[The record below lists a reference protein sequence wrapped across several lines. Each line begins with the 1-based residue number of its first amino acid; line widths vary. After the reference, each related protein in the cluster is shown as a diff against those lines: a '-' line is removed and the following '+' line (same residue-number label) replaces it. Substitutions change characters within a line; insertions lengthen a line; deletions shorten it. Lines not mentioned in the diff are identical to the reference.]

1 MLLGSCEAR
10 ENVRRFL
17 NRCQAISRSRTIS
30 SVNDFL
36 DELTWRGML
45 HQTSDLD
52 ALRSH
57 LSEPGRRAYVGLDP
71 SAPSLTIGNLV
82 TLMLLAHFRR
92 CGHVPVVLAGGGTG
106 MIGDPGGRNAER
118 PLLSAEQVRANITAQ
133 MGIYS
138 KMFGNSLVLNNVDW
152 LADLTFIDVL
162 RDVGKH
168 FSVNEMVKRDSI
180 RNRMEA
186 DGISYTEFSYVLL
199 QSYDFA
205 HLFREHG
212 VTLQMGG
219 SDQWG
224 NIVSGVDLIRRTTA
238 GAAFALTCPLLLKA
252 DGTKFGKS
260 ESGAV
265 WLTADRTSPFE
276 FHQFWLNASDADVIR
291 YLKIF
296 TFLTQGEIEELARAT
311 EADPAA
317 RAAQRVLADDV
328 TARLHGTEA
337 CERAKAIASALFSG
351 DVRALDAQTLTEA
364 VAGLASS
371 THAVGSLATIDF
383 LDLLV
388 ESGLAQSR
396 RQAREWVEGGSISVN
411 GQRVSG
417 TVTLSDSDLLHGSV
431 VLLRRGKKVWH
442 ATRWS

>member
-1 MLLGSCEAR
+1 MLGAFSTL
-10 ENVRRFL
+10 VKRFL
-17 NRCQAISRSRTIS
+17 EVVRSS

-45 HQTSDLD
+45 HQTSDFD

-57 LSEPGRRAYVGLDP
+57 LCEPGRRAYVGFDP

-106 MIGDPGGRNAER
+106 MIGDPGGKSTER
-118 PLLSAEQVRANITAQ
+118 PLLSPEQVRANITVQ
-133 MGIYS
+133 MSIYS
-138 KMFGNSLVLNNVDW
+138 KMFGDSPVFNNADW
-152 LADLTFIDVL
+152 LSELTFIDVL

-168 FSVNEMVKRDSI
+168 FSVNEMVKRDSV

-224 NIVSGVDLIRRTTA
+224 NIVSGVDLIRRTTG

-265 WLTADRTSPFE
+265 WLTADRTSPYE

-291 YLKIF
+291 FLKIF
-296 TFLTQGEIEELARAT
+296 TFLSESEIEGLARAT
-311 EADPAA
+311 EADPGA
-317 RAAQRVLADDV
+317 RSAQRVLADDV
-328 TARLHGTEA
+328 TTRLHGTEA
-337 CERAKAIASALFSG
+337 CERAKAIASALFTG
-351 DVRALDAQTLTEA
+351 DVRALDAQTLSEA
-364 VAGLASS
+364 VAGLSS
-371 THAVGSLATIDF
+371 SDHAIGSLGQIDF

-388 ESGLAQSR
+388 DSGVAQSR
-396 RQAREWVEGGSISVN
+396 RQAREWVESGSISVN
-411 GQRVSG
+411 GQKVSG
-417 TVTLSDSDLLHGSV
+417 TVTLTDADLLHGSV